1 GRRRHTRFSRDW
13 SSDVCSSDLK
23 DPPMTVQDAIRLRR
37 SIKEFT
43 PRPVAR
49 EEIEALLE
57 LAALAPNHR
66 LTDPLRFHVLGPAA
80 RRRYGEILGSRKAK
94 KIDDPAA
101 AQAVIDKVAAAEEAI
116 PALIAVSMVLSDNAE
131 VREEDY
137 ATAMMAVQNLML
149 GAVAMG
155 LGSHL
160 RSGAVMDD
168 VRTHALV
175 GIGEGERIVAL
186 VQVGEPASVPEAK
199 PRKSAGE
206 LTSWLGW

>member
-1 GRRRHTRFSRDW
+1 
-13 SSDVCSSDLK
+13 
-23 DPPMTVQDAIRLRR
+23 MTVQDAIRLRR

-43 PRPVAR
+43 PRPVTR

-57 LAALAPNHR
+57 LAVLAPNHR
-66 LTDPLRFHVLGPAA
+66 LTEPLRFHVLGPAA

-94 KIDDPAA
+94 KVEDHAA
-101 AQAVIDKVAAAEEAI
+101 AQALIDKVAAAEDAV

-155 LGSHL
+155 LGTHF

-168 VRTHALV
+168 PRTRELV
-175 GIGEGERIVAL
+175 GVGEGERIVAL
-186 VQVGEPASVPEAK
+186 VQLGEPAAVPDAK
-199 PRKSAGE
+199 ARKPAAE
-206 LTSWLGW
+206 VTRWVGW

>member
-1 GRRRHTRFSRDW
+1 
-13 SSDVCSSDLK
+13 
-23 DPPMTVQDAIRLRR
+23 MTVQDAIRLRR

-43 PRPVAR
+43 PRPVTR
-49 EEIEALLE
+49 EEVEALLE

-66 LTDPLRFHVLGPAA
+66 LTDPVRFHVLGPAA
-80 RRRYGEILGSRKAK
+80 RRGYGEILGSRKAK
-94 KIDDPAA
+94 KIDDPVA

-137 ATAMMAVQNLML
+137 ATAMIAVQNLML
-149 GAVAMG
+149 GAVATG

-168 VRTHALV
+168 VRTRELV

-186 VQVGEPASVPEAK
+186 VQLGEPASVPEAK
-199 PRKSAGE
+199 PRKSAAE
-206 LTSWLGW
+206 LTSWVEC